1 MPVVRL
7 IGRDLTA
14 LSFGNLQFLAQYERF
29 TLEIETELVDVSAVK
44 DEWEYSAVRIKRW
57 RVTGRRL
64 VESDPFEFPKA
75 VANASELTPLTVT
88 CTVTLPGTNTTKT
101 FTGSA
106 IPESGSFEAEAAPI
120 HEELRLRGLGAPTFS

>member
-1 MPVVRL
+1 MPVLRL
-7 IGRDLTA
+7 VGKDLTV
-14 LSFGNLQFLAQYERF
+14 LSFGTLNFLALYERF
-29 TLEIETELVDVSAVK
+29 TLELETEFIDVSAVK

-57 RVTGRRL
+57 RVSGRRL

-75 VANASELTPLTVT
+75 VAEASELTPLTVT

-106 IPESGSFEAEAAPI
+106 VPEGSSFEAEAAPI